1 MTARP
6 APAAGLALDPIFRA
20 RSVALVG
27 ASADGRKLNGIPQQ
41 ILRMTGFAG
50 AVYPVNPKYA
60 DINGVRCYPTIA
72 ALPEVPD
79 VALVLV
85 PAADVPEVLEQC
97 GRKGIRAAVVVS
109 SGFEEVDLGG
119 HLVAAVRDV
128 CARHRIALVGP
139 NCEGVWSVRDKV
151 LLTFGS
157 AAKREVLAHAP
168 VAILS
173 QSGSMAGAVARQLQD
188 SGFGCAYV
196 VSVGNETVLGLLDY
210 LDYMI
215 AQDDVSV
222 VLLFLEGL
230 KDGQR
235 LVRLARRARER
246 GIVIVALKSGS
257 SSAGRDAVASH
268 TGKMTTA
275 HAIYKDVFAQA
286 GVIQV
291 ESLVEL
297 IEAAEVFSTVP
308 LPRHGGSA
316 DGVAVFSIPG
326 GTRALTADLCETRS
340 VPLARFADDTVT
352 KLAQTLP
359 RFGVATNPTDMTG
372 QVLSQP
378 ELFETAL
385 RIVAADP
392 HTSGLLVQL
401 ANRGPADAVRYRS
414 VIADAARAR
423 SLPVVISFLA
433 DVMTGPE
440 RREFARHGLLCAR
453 DPGDAVRYFDWLYS
467 ASTNASALTAEPAR
481 IQMSAEAADSG
492 KVDLQRVEPLPAT
505 WPGAMEFLAEAGI
518 AVPAWAIAQPG
529 MSASAACRGL
539 RFPVAL
545 KALPEYAEHKTERG
559 LLRLQ
564 LASAQHVETAAAEL
578 RRVLGDRDAPLL
590 VQQMAPTGIEVVLSV
605 IADPDFGAVLALGSG
620 GVLVELLHD
629 IGYLSLPADERD
641 IDALLSRL
649 ALTRLLAGF
658 RGAPA
663 ADRRALGRAA
673 LGLARAFEARESEL
687 AEVEINP
694 LIVLSDGQGVIAVDA
709 LLKRKSRIPSSESG
723 VILTG
728 VNEAAVH

>member
-1 MTARP
+1 MTARYE
-6 APAAGLALDPIFRA
+6 AAHGLVLDPIFRA
-20 RSVALVG
+20 RSVAIVG
-27 ASADGRKLNGIPQQ
+27 ASADGRKLNGIPLQ

-50 AVYPVNPKYA
+50 AIYPVNPKYA
-60 DINGVRCYPTIA
+60 DIDGVRCYPTIA

-85 PAADVPEVLEQC
+85 PAADVPDVLEQC

-109 SGFEEVDLGG
+109 SGFEEVDCSGR
-119 HLVAAVRDV
+119 LVAAVRDV

-139 NCEGVWSVRDKV
+139 NCEGVWSVRDNV

-196 VSVGNETVLGLLDY
+196 VSVGNETVVGMLDY

-215 AQDDVSV
+215 AQDDVRV

-297 IEAAEVFSTVP
+297 IEAAEVFSSVP

-326 GTRALTADLCETRS
+326 GTRALTADLCETRN
-340 VPLARFADDTVT
+340 VPLARFANDTVT
-352 KLAQTLP
+352 RLAQTLP

-401 ANRGPADAVRYRS
+401 ANRGPADALRYRS

-433 DVMTGPE
+433 DAMTGPE

-453 DPGDAVRYFDWLYS
+453 DPGDAVRYFDWLYR
-467 ASTNASALTAEPAR
+467 ASALAAEPAR
-481 IQMSAEAADSG
+481 IHMSAEATDVA
-492 KVDLQRVEPLPAT
+492 KVDPQRTDRLPPA
-505 WPGAMEFLAEAGI
+505 WPGAMQFLAEAGI
-518 AVPAWAIAQPG
+518 AVPAWAISQPE
-529 MSASAACRGL
+529 MPASAACRGL

-545 KALPEYAEHKTERG
+545 KALPEHAEHKTERG

-564 LASAQHVETAAAEL
+564 LASAQQVETAAVEL

-590 VQQMAPTGIEVVLSV
+590 VQEMAPAGIEVVLSV
-605 IADPDFGAVLALGSG
+605 ITDPDFGAVLALGSG
-620 GVLVELLHD
+620 GILVELMRD

-641 IDALLSRL
+641 VDALLSRL
-649 ALTRLLAGF
+649 ALTRLIAGF

-663 ADRRALGRAA
+663 ADRGALVRAA
-673 LGLARAFEARESEL
+673 LGLARAFAARESEL
-687 AEVEINP
+687 TEVEINP
-694 LIVLSDGQGVIAVDA
+694 LIVLSNGRGVIAVDA
-709 LLKRKSRIPSSESG
+709 LLKHKTGASSSGSASG
-723 VILTG
+723 VVLASL
-728 VNEAAVH
+728 NEAAVH